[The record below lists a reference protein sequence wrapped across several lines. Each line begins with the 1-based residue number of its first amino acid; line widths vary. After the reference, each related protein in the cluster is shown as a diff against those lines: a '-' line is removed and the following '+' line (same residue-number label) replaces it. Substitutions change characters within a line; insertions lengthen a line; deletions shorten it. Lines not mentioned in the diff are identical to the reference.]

1 MTTKTKA
8 PKDAPLCSCGCNQKT
23 RGGTFR
29 MGHDQ
34 RLRGFLSR
42 GEDLKPI
49 AAKFVAAQPKSSEW
63 RHLQAAGIKWL
74 EAKVAKQAEREAA
87 KAERAKA
94 KLSDKT
100 RGKRAKRATKAR
112 KVARRVKAQPVQQV
126 EAPAVT
132 Q

>member
-1 MTTKTKA
+1 MTKTKA
-8 PKDAPLCSCGCNQKT
+8 VKDAPLCSCGCGTKT

-63 RHLQAAGIKWL
+63 RKLQASGIIAAADKV
-74 EAKVAKQAEREAA
+74 ERQAKREAA
-87 KAERAKA
+87 KAERDQAKRKA
-94 KLSDKT
+94 KRSTKKGA
-100 RGKRAKRATKAR
+100 RKAR
-112 KVARRVKAQPVQQV
+112 QPKPKTLEQM
-126 EAPAVT
+126 EDHAAGVT